1 MESRIFSLKRIRN
14 KMLRSVNNL
23 IGYSIKAL
31 DGELG
36 KVNEFFF
43 DDFTWSIRYLVVD
56 TGNWLSERKVLI
68 PHRALGITDWNS
80 KIFHVKLTMDQV
92 RKSPDIDT
100 KKTVSRQHEEKLFE
114 HYAFPI
120 YWGDG
125 FYPSPLGMVPLT
137 PMIDMNKG
145 VVENDSAKQKKHEDP
160 HLRSTMVVKG
170 YYIHANDGEIGHVAD
185 FIIDDDK
192 WNLCYFMVD
201 THNWLPG
208 RKVLIMPSWIDHIDW
223 GESKVY
229 VDVSREF
236 IKNSPEFDTTQPIS
250 KDYETELLN
259 FYKSHKN
266 KKLV

>member
-1 MESRIFSLKRIRN
+1 
-14 KMLRSVNNL
+14 MLRSVNNL
-23 IGYSIKAL
+23 IGYSIRAL

-68 PHRALGITDWNS
+68 PHKALGITDWNS
-80 KIFHVKLTMDQV
+80 KTFQVNLTMDQV
-92 RKSPDIDT
+92 GKSPEIDT

-114 HYAFPI
+114 HYALPI

-125 FYPSPLGMVPLT
+125 FYASPLGMVPLT
-137 PMIDMNKG
+137 PMIDMDKL
-145 VVENDSAKQKKHEDP
+145 VVENDSAKTKHEDP

-170 YYIHANDGEIGHVAD
+170 YHIHAIDGEIGHVED
-185 FIIDDDK
+185 FIVDDDK

-201 THNWLPG
+201 IHNWMPG

-223 GESKVY
+223 SESKVY
-229 VDVSREF
+229 VDVSRES
-236 IKNSPEFDTTQPIS
+236 IKTSPEFDTTQPIS
-250 KDYETELLN
+250 KKYETELFN
-259 FYKSHKN
+259 FYKKHRSKE
-266 KKLV
+266 LV